1 MSAASWRTP
10 VVVLVCGGMVL
21 ALALG
26 LRQSFGIFL
35 SPMSIEFGWGRE
47 TFAMAIA
54 LQNIVWGVSQP
65 LLGLIADRY
74 GTGRVIA
81 GGALVY
87 ALGLYLM
94 SAATSGLELDLGAGL
109 AIGLGLSATS
119 FAVVLAAV
127 GRAFPPE
134 RRTLALGIAGAIG
147 SFGQFVMVPAGQ
159 AFISGLGWSSA
170 LVIFAGLALLMVP
183 LAAGMAGRGGAEAVV
198 PAPQSL
204 KRALGEAVG
213 HSGYRYLNLGFFVC
227 GFQITFIMVHLPAYL
242 TDRGVTPALAA
253 SALGLIGLFNI
264 VGSLACGYLGDRFS
278 KKNVLSL
285 LYLGRAV
292 VTTAFILTPMTPVT
306 VVIYVSL
313 MGLLWLATVPLTGAL
328 VAQIFGPTYMATL
341 FGVVFFSHQLG
352 AFLGVWMGG
361 YLYDVTGSYDV
372 VWWLIAIL
380 GVAAAG
386 LHWPIDERAIPRLAA
401 AT

>member
-1 MSAASWRTP
+1 MSATSWRTP

-21 ALALG
+21 ALAMG

-65 LLGLIADRY
+65 LLGVIADRY

-109 AIGLGLSATS
+109 AIGIGLSATS

-159 AFISGLGWSSA
+159 AFISGLGWRSA
-170 LVIFAGLALLMVP
+170 LVLFAGLALLMVP
-183 LAAGMAGRGGAEAVV
+183 LAAGVVGRGGAEAGV

-204 KRALGEAVG
+204 RRALGEAVG

-285 LYLGRAV
+285 LYMGRAV

>member
-1 MSAASWRTP
+1 MFAASWRTP
-10 VVVLVCGGMVL
+10 VIVLVCGGLTLSVAM
-21 ALALG
+21 G

-35 SPMSIEFGWGRE
+35 SPMSVEFGWGRE
-47 TFAMAIA
+47 TFALAIA

-65 LLGLIADRY
+65 FLGAVADRY
-74 GTGRVIA
+74 GTGRVVA
-81 GGALVY
+81 AGALVY

-94 SAATSGLELDLGAGL
+94 SAASTGLDLDLGAGL
-109 AIGLGLSATS
+109 AIGIALSATS

-127 GRAFPPE
+127 GRAFPAE
-134 RRTLALGIAGAIG
+134 RRTFALGIAGAGG

-170 LVIFAGLALLMVP
+170 LVLFAGLALLMVP
-183 LAAGMAGRGGAEAVV
+183 IAAGLAGRGGIEEDV
-198 PAPQSL
+198 PAPSSL
-204 KRALGEAVG
+204 GHALRQAWG
-213 HSGYRYLNLGFFVC
+213 HGGYRYLNLGFFVC
-227 GFQITFIMVHLPAYL
+227 GFQVTFIMVHLPAYL
-242 TDRGVTPALAA
+242 TDRGVTPTLAA
-253 SALGLIGLFNI
+253 TALGLIGLFNI

-278 KKNVLSL
+278 KKNVLSV
-285 LYLGRAV
+285 LYMGRAV
-292 VTTAFILTPMTPVT
+292 VTAAFILTPMSPVT
-306 VVIYVSL
+306 VVLYVSS

-341 FGVVFFSHQLG
+341 FGVVFLSHQIG

-372 VWWLIAIL
+372 VWWLIVVL

-386 LHWPIDERAIPRLAA
+386 LHWPIDERAVPHPAPAA
-401 AT
+401 